1 MNRNPSAYA
10 RHQRAVEESQS
21 KTQVNY
27 KLACFTSTD
36 DGKISADNMLI

>member
-21 KTQVNY
+21 EIQVNY
-27 KLACFTSTD
+27 KLACFTSYDVLMERNRPT
-36 DGKISADNMLI
+36 IC